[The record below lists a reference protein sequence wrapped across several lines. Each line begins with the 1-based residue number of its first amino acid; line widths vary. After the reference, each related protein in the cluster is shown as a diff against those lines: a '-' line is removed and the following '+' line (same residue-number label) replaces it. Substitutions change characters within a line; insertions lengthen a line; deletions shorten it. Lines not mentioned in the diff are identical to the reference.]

1 MKMGRPQIGKQP
13 RNKMIS
19 LKASED
25 EQKRI
30 QAVCE
35 KHSLT
40 YLDVMLKGAE
50 AFEKLDKKHP

>member
-1 MKMGRPQIGKQP
+1 MRTGRPLAGKQP

-19 LKASED
+19 LKASEA

-30 QAVCE
+30 QAACE
-35 KHSLT
+35 KRGLT
-40 YLDVMLKGAE
+40 YLDVLLKGVE